1 MGLSLG
7 IPEGAEDELPLGADD
22 GPDDREIFGDDD
34 REVFGDDDRAVL
46 KLPLGTSEA
55 TEGDSIRSIKHED
68 DIKIQLDAV
77 VDAGDWDTV
86 SDVSIKMSQIA
97 SCHILSNR

>member
-7 IPEGAEDELPLGADD
+7 ITEGVEDEPPLGVDD
-22 GPDDREIFGDDD
+22 GPDDREEFGNDD
-34 REVFGDDDRAVL
+34 GAVL
-46 KLPLGTSEA
+46 KLPRGTPEA
-55 TEGDSIRSIKHED
+55 VEDDDLLSINHEH